1 MGIIVRNI
9 FKGERFMFASHINEF
24 LVDRNE
30 AKNSEVFL
38 VEIPPKSKTH
48 LHSHDKFEQTFFVLD
63 GEGIITTEVKGEEI
77 KVYKNDIIFLP
88 LNQHHCIHNMLPDK
102 SLKYLCVNSFNIEPL
117 EKSSKSHSNKV
128 INDFKMKSL
137 DKNKITN
144 TPIIVAG
151 ANGFLGNNV
160 VKGLLQLGIPVVGID
175 QHFDT
180 ESNNFL
186 YQQII
191 ADLENEKE
199 LFNALNS
206 YINSNPFPRYLI
218 CASGNVLSGKHAF
231 NSSSTDFINQ
241 YNANVISTF
250 NISKLYSK
258 LASNRNISGGIL
270 FLGSIGAEKSHR
282 EHIAYDTSKGALIS
296 LCRSMA
302 LDLAPYKI
310 TVNTVSIGPIE
321 TSPTSTRD
329 GKKANALR
337 ALVPLQRYA
346 KIEEI
351 VDFIL
356 NFALNNNM
364 FLTGQNI
371 NLDGGL
377 TIQLRPIDTERL
389 QNPNLYNI

>member
-175 QHFDT
+175 QHFD
-180 ESNNFL
+180 
-186 YQQII
+186 
-191 ADLENEKE
+191 
-199 LFNALNS
+199 
-206 YINSNPFPRYLI
+206 
-218 CASGNVLSGKHAF
+218 
-231 NSSSTDFINQ
+231 
-241 YNANVISTF
+241 
-250 NISKLYSK
+250 
-258 LASNRNISGGIL
+258 
-270 FLGSIGAEKSHR
+270 
-282 EHIAYDTSKGALIS
+282 
-296 LCRSMA
+296 
-302 LDLAPYKI
+302 
-310 TVNTVSIGPIE
+310 
-321 TSPTSTRD
+321 
-329 GKKANALR
+329 
-337 ALVPLQRYA
+337 
-346 KIEEI
+346 
-351 VDFIL
+351 
-356 NFALNNNM
+356 
-364 FLTGQNI
+364 
-371 NLDGGL
+371 
-377 TIQLRPIDTERL
+377 
-389 QNPNLYNI
+389 